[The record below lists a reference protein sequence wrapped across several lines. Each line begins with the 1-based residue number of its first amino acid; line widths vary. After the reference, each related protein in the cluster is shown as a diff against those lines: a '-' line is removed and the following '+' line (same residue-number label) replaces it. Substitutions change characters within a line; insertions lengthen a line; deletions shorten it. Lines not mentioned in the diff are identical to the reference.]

1 MLNGYTL
8 LAAVKFNQM
17 KRQEIKQ
24 KIKECLQQFDGVD
37 APDDMVSETMF
48 KIYGQEL
55 NAIVRMFEAEFKEKD
70 KLYIQAVNGRRE
82 MRKAFHECRKRRQ
95 EAGSLDLLPT
105 PNHNLKTKNNMSKE
119 NKTQGDKIDLGA
131 VRRSL
136 LAKLEER
143 KKWAE
148 NGLLLYGDDAK
159 MRPEYEVELEEI
171 ENAIRV
177 VNRYLR

>member
-1 MLNGYTL
+1 
-8 LAAVKFNQM
+8 V
-17 KRQEIKQ
+17 
-24 KIKECLQQFDGVD
+24 
-37 APDDMVSETMF
+37 
-48 KIYGQEL
+48 
-55 NAIVRMFEAEFKEKD
+55 
-70 KLYIQAVNGRRE
+70 
-82 MRKAFHECRKRRQ
+82 
-95 EAGSLDLLPT
+95 
-105 PNHNLKTKNNMSKE
+105 SKE